1 MGIGGLHHTSSVSAR
16 IAENAGFYTGVLGMR
31 FVYKSVNQDDVSM
44 YHLAYGDEGAKS
56 GTIVTFFDIP
66 NAAPNRAGRDE
77 VSNISLRVPGRE
89 SLEWWTGRFGEK
101 NVERGEI
108 QTRYDDRAYLDFED
122 PEGHRMSLVAD
133 GSAGEGMEA
142 GDVWTGSDVPEEHAV
157 RGLESVRL
165 AVKSVEPT
173 QAVLVDLLGFRKSA
187 EYDNDGVRVV
197 VFESGVGGPGTEAH
211 VEERPELARARPGAG
226 GVHHVAF
233 RVKDDAE
240 IEEWS
245 RKVAAVGVPS
255 SGVVDRHYF
264 RSLYFREPNGV
275 LFELATD
282 EPGIGSIG
290 DERLGVELVLPPFLE
305 GLREEIEANL
315 KPLSVSPSARR
326 AVGN

>member
-1 MGIGGLHHTSSVSAR
+1 MRIGGLHHTSSVSAR
-16 IAENAGFYTGVLGMR
+16 IEENAAFYTDVLGMR
-31 FVYKSVNQDDVSM
+31 FVYKSINQDDVSM

-77 VSNISLRVPGRE
+77 VSNISLRVSSRAA
-89 SLEWWTGRFGEK
+89 LDWWKGRFDEK
-101 NVERGEI
+101 GVERGEI
-108 QTRYDDRAYLDFED
+108 EARYDGREKLDFED

-133 GSAGEGMEA
+133 GGEGMEA
-142 GDVWTGSDVPEEHAV
+142 GDPWDGADAPEEFAV

-165 AVKSVEPT
+165 TVKSVEPT
-173 QAVLVDLLGFRKSA
+173 EVVLVDLLGFRKSA
-187 EYDNDGVRVV
+187 EYESDSVRVV

-211 VEERPELARARPGAG
+211 VEERAELSRARPGAG

-233 RVKDDAE
+233 RVKNDAE
-240 IEEWS
+240 IQEWS
-245 RKVAAVGVPS
+245 RRVAAVGIPS

-275 LFELATD
+275 LFEIATD

-290 DERLGVELVLPPFLE
+290 DEKLGRELVLPPFLE
-305 GLREEIEANL
+305 GRREEIEAKL
-315 KPLSVSPSARR
+315 KPVSVSPSATR
-326 AVGN
+326 AVSN

>member
-16 IAENAGFYTGVLGMR
+16 ISENAAFYTGVLGMR

-77 VSNISLRVPGRE
+77 VSNISLRVPGWE
-89 SLEWWTGRFGEK
+89 SLEWWTGRFDENG
-101 NVERGEI
+101 VERDEI
-108 QTRYDDRAYLDFED
+108 RTRYDGRSYLGFVD
-122 PEGHRMSLVAD
+122 PEGHRMSLVAE

-142 GDVWTGSDVPEEHAV
+142 GDAWTGSDVPEEYAV

-173 QAVLVDLLGFRKSA
+173 AVVLEGLLGFRRSA
-187 EYDNDGVRVV
+187 EYDNGGFRVV
-197 VFESGVGGPGTEAH
+197 VYESGAGGPGTEVH
-211 VEERPELARARPGAG
+211 VEERPELPRARHGAG

-245 RKVAAVGVPS
+245 RRVAAVGIPS

-282 EPGIGSIG
+282 DPGIGSVG
-290 DERLGVELVLPPFLE
+290 DEAMGRELVLPPFLE
-305 GLREEIEANL
+305 DRREEIEADL
-315 KPLSVSPSARR
+315 KPISVSS
-326 AVGN
+326 VS

>member
-16 IAENAGFYTGVLGMR
+16 IEENAAFYTGVLGMR
-31 FVYKSVNQDDVSM
+31 FVYKSINQDDVSM

-77 VSNISLRVPGRE
+77 VSNISLRVPDRD
-89 SLEWWTGRFGEK
+89 SLEWWMERLDEK
-101 NVERGEI
+101 GVERGEI
-108 QTRYDDRAYLDFED
+108 KTRYDGREKLDFKD

-133 GSAGEGMEA
+133 GGEGMEA
-142 GDVWTGSDVPEEHAV
+142 GVAWTASDVPEEFAV

-173 QAVLVDLLGFRKSA
+173 KVVLVDLLGFRKSA
-187 EYDNDGVRVV
+187 GYESDGVRVV
-197 VFESGVGGPGTEAH
+197 VFESGVGGPGTQVH
-211 VEERPELARARPGAG
+211 VEERPDLDRARPGAG

-245 RKVAAVGVPS
+245 RKVAAVGIPS

-275 LFELATD
+275 LFEIATD

-290 DERLGVELVLPPFLE
+290 DEKLGRELVLPPFLE
-305 GLREEIEANL
+305 DRREEIEANL
-315 KPLSVSPSARR
+315 KPLSVSTTSS
-326 AVGN
+326 